1 MLLCLQALLRM
12 ISLTLHMLNLSVHK
26 STVWSACMQTLAAI
40 LLLENLLHV
49 QGNGPSGI
57 TAHGQSEFEYAEPE
71 HPAARQ
77 ARIQAEV
84 AAAASAA
91 VDDMDPA
98 ELHNLAPSA
107 QPDREIMVYDDI

>member
-1 MLLCLQALLRM
+1 M
-12 ISLTLHMLNLSVHK
+12 
-26 STVWSACMQTLAAI
+26 
-40 LLLENLLHV
+40 
-49 QGNGPSGI
+49 
-57 TAHGQSEFEYAEPE
+57 
-71 HPAARQ
+71 RQ

-98 ELHNLAPSA
+98 ELHNLAPST